1 MHVFPVG
8 KGRGKTCS
16 SLSKSCKGNS
26 VCIVL
31 PSFLVVCNKLVLC
44 CLKFLSEIISKDRV
58 KCHFYPVTRLYISC
72 PGEPAAASVL
82 WKNDWYMY
90 QCEMSWPY
98 QLKPWKSSD
107 KTCFSIMTLHLWQ
120 FPLAEPS
127 FFPRDEHTQCFCE
140 VLITM
145 LNNCFFSLP
154 NFCCFLIQFY

>member
-1 MHVFPVG
+1 MNPTLKVFACKVQFSHLFHSHEEQLLYNTDKDFSAVSCALVQENFSCTGTTCTVKNMHVFPVG

-82 WKNDWYMY
+82 WKND
-90 QCEMSWPY
+90 
-98 QLKPWKSSD
+98 
-107 KTCFSIMTLHLWQ
+107 
-120 FPLAEPS
+120 
-127 FFPRDEHTQCFCE
+127 
-140 VLITM
+140 
-145 LNNCFFSLP
+145 
-154 NFCCFLIQFY
+154 